1 MKQSELRKL
10 IRQEVKNVVN
20 EQKLNEDVGI
30 GMQLLSALAG
40 LIAGG
45 AITTYIAGSSPAKM
59 AKMISDDAKAWMLV
73 RKLRQD
79 PEIEASLSGNKKQLL
94 AAVQAKMKTLSPGE
108 LATLERV
115 INLKTGAL
123 KAAFFSHPSDYLPG
137 NM

>member
-1 MKQSELRKL
+1 MRQSEFRSLLRKE
-10 IRQEVKNVVN
+10 IKNVLK
-20 EQKLNEDVGI
+20 EQNLNEDMSI

-45 AITTYIAGSSPAKM
+45 SIATYIAGSSPAKI
-59 AKMISDDAKAWMLV
+59 AKMISDDTKAWMLV

-79 PEIEASLSGNKKQLL
+79 PEIEASLSNKKQLL

-123 KAAFFSHPSDYLPG
+123 KTAFFSHPSDYLPG